1 MPTYEYVCDA
11 CKHEFEK
18 FHSILA
24 APEKVCP
31 KCRKRKVR
39 RKIGIGA
46 GVLFKGTGFYETDYR
61 SDGYSKAAEADRK
74 SSESPKP
81 ADAKS
86 DAKPAASGSGTPET
100 KSAPTESAKPAKEPR
115 VKAIHPSREGRG
127 QGNLRRPAAKK
138 STGRR
143 RGSVLKRVL
152 IAVAALVV
160 VLVVGGMLMIDV
172 IARKGIEVAGTA
184 VLGVDTSVRSVRIGL
199 ISDTSSIKDLA
210 VANPKGY
217 TDPHFLDLG
226 NASLTARLGELMGDQ
241 VKVRNVTI
249 QDLTLTLEKDASGKL
264 NADRISDNLPST
276 SEQKAPP
283 KSGKPAGPSRTI
295 VINEFRIERVKVRLR
310 NLVGGKQGVVEAAL
324 PDILLK
330 DVKSDGSVDVLASQ
344 LSGVV
349 IGSVLQ
355 ATVSAN
361 IEGLST
367 ELIGDL
373 KGSIKNSVDAL
384 PDNLRGPVES
394 IRGGLGSVLDKTG
407 EGVKEGIG
415 GAIDSLFGDKK
426 KNGK

>member
-86 DAKPAASGSGTPET
+86 DAKPAASTGGTTET

-160 VLVVGGMLMIDV
+160 ALVVGGMLMIDV

-199 ISDTSSIKDLA
+199 ISDTSSIKDMA
-210 VANPKGY
+210 
-217 TDPHFLDLG
+217 
-226 NASLTARLGELMGDQ
+226 
-241 VKVRNVTI
+241 
-249 QDLTLTLEKDASGKL
+249 
-264 NADRISDNLPST
+264 
-276 SEQKAPP
+276 
-283 KSGKPAGPSRTI
+283 PSRYLNDVRAWPACHNCAAKGIFQTHHPHKLTTNTI
-295 VINEFRIERVKVRLR
+295 F
-310 NLVGGKQGVVEAAL
+310 
-324 PDILLK
+324 
-330 DVKSDGSVDVLASQ
+330 
-344 LSGVV
+344 
-349 IGSVLQ
+349 
-355 ATVSAN
+355 
-361 IEGLST
+361 
-367 ELIGDL
+367 
-373 KGSIKNSVDAL
+373 KNS
-384 PDNLRGPVES
+384 PVTYCGMFC
-394 IRGGLGSVLDKTG
+394 RCAK
-407 EGVKEGIG
+407 
-415 GAIDSLFGDKK
+415 
-426 KNGK
+426 

>member
-86 DAKPAASGSGTPET
+86 DAKPAASSSGTTET

-138 STGRR
+138 SASRR

-184 VLGVDTSVRSVRIGL
+184 VLGVDTTVRSVRIGL

-264 NADRISDNLPST
+264 NADRISDNLPSA
-276 SEQKAPP
+276 SEQKEPP
-283 KSGKPAGPSRTI
+283 KSGKQAGESRTI

-324 PDILLK
+324 PDIVLK

-349 IGSVLQ
+349 IASVLQ

-373 KGSIKNSVDAL
+373 KGSIKHSVDAL

-394 IRGGLGSVLDKTG
+394 IRGGLGTVLDKTG